1 MNRLVIYA
9 VPALL
14 LFGGLLILSKGRVF
28 SFYNYLVYSAPYE
41 GNTAITKSVLISTE
55 SGKSVFISNPD
66 FQDFSRRSPDF
77 DKPLKDQ
84 INAPHTAAELQRYG
98 WLVGR
103 VRDKSPGEVVRQVY
117 AVHLA
122 LRHSGRKIDPGV
134 IGGNRSAPEDYI
146 FYVANAETACGTVS
160 EAVIAILKAQGYKT
174 RLVILA
180 HDPAHLV
187 ANHVLLE
194 YFDTAKKRWVMLDP
208 TVGYVGTD
216 SVLNALSNNDL
227 SNRLNKSH
235 GIAHYKRR
243 STILIDQRGG
253 LRNRFYYSSHPRSLR
268 TLFDKF
274 G

>member
-14 LFGGLLILSKGRVF
+14 LFGGLLILSRGRVF

-41 GNTAITKSVLISTE
+41 GNTAITKSVVISTE
-55 SGKSVFISNPD
+55 SDKSVFISNPD

-134 IGGNRSAPEDYI
+134 IG
-146 FYVANAETACGTVS
+146 
-160 EAVIAILKAQGYKT
+160 AVLEP
-174 RLVILA
+174 L
-180 HDPAHLV
+180 HDPAVDMATLAAEITDPAERSDPNVVKAVVDLAPGARIGRALYFSRAAIPAGDGPLLHHIGLYAFRREALAQFVALPESPLERRERLEQLRALAAGMRIDVALV
-187 ANHVLLE
+187 DTVPDGVDTPADLE
-194 YFDTAKKRWVMLDP
+194 KAR
-208 TVGYVGTD
+208 
-216 SVLNALSNNDL
+216 S
-227 SNRLNKSH
+227 RLGH
-235 GIAHYKRR
+235 RE
-243 STILIDQRGG
+243 
-253 LRNRFYYSSHPRSLR
+253 
-268 TLFDKF
+268 
-274 G
+274 